1 MTRHCKAP
9 GCGAPTTRYGH
20 FCNRHKAHLRRH
32 GAADQRAVT
41 MNELRPFIRTVRA
54 RIKRNAGN
62 PLWEQVDANWLATV
76 DHAKGILAEYRQGRP
91 SYRYERLA
99 AVEVV
104 KLADNVTPRELCE
117 VAFAMFLMSH
127 EDPHRFTSD
136 AAFRVQL
143 LRRLRGLTRV
153 NAEEWR
159 NPVTG
164 RVRRAYREL
173 PPKAAA
179 MMAAWIVHV
188 FGGVGITLAR
198 MERQQREEKQRRAT
212 AMAEAVKELR

>member
-1 MTRHCKAP
+1 
-9 GCGAPTTRYGH
+9 
-20 FCNRHKAHLRRH
+20 
-32 GAADQRAVT
+32 
-41 MNELRPFIRTVRA
+41 
-54 RIKRNAGN
+54 
-62 PLWEQVDANWLATV
+62 
-76 DHAKGILAEYRQGRP
+76 
-91 SYRYERLA
+91 
-99 AVEVV
+99 
-104 KLADNVTPRELCE
+104 
-117 VAFAMFLMSH
+117 MSH

-143 LRRLRGLTRV
+143 LRRLRGLTRM

-179 MMAAWIVHV
+179 VMAAWIVHV
-188 FGGVGITLAR
+188 FGGVGIILAR
-198 MERQQREEKQRRAT
+198 MEQQQREEKQRRAT